1 MDKSKK
7 PVNDI
12 RVSFSSRIGGIVS
25 YCERLLKEEKMREL
39 NFSAVG
45 GSIGTLVSVVE
56 ILKTTTPGLYQTNR
70 LATISYQSVE
80 EGGKSESQNQ
90 RLYPK
95 LEVKLTLDKP
105 AKTTEGF
112 QDALAE
118 DERKKLLDIHLKR
131 REERRNRGFRR
142 RGRRGFRGR
151 RGGFRGRRPF
161 RARRGFRG
169 RPPMRGRG
177 RPMRARGRAMRGVR
191 GRPSRGTPRGRGN
204 ASRGRGNPSRG
215 RGNPPRGRGS
225 KNDSK

>member
-12 RVSFSSRIGGIVS
+12 RVSFNSRIGGIVS
-25 YCERLLKEEKMREL
+25 YCEKLLKENNLREL

-56 ILKTTTPGLYQTNR
+56 LLKTITPGLYQINR

-80 EGGKSESQNQ
+80 EGGKSETQNQ

-105 AKTTEGF
+105 SKTTEGF
-112 QDALAE
+112 QDKLDE
-118 DERKKLLDIHLKR
+118 EERKKLFDLHEKR
-131 REERRNRGFRR
+131 KDERRRGGFRR
-142 RGRRGFRGR
+142 RGFRGRGR

-161 RARRGFRG
+161 RGRGRGRG

-177 RPMRARGRAMRGVR
+177 RGRPPMRGRGGRTPMRGRGRGNRAPMRG
-191 GRPSRGTPRGRGN
+191 RGTATGSSPRGRG
-204 ASRGRGNPSRG
+204 G
-215 RGNPPRGRGS
+215 
-225 KNDSK
+225 K

>member
-131 REERRNRGFRR
+131 RDQRRNGRF
-142 RGRRGFRGR
+142 RGRRPFRGR

-161 RARRGFRG
+161 RGRRGGFRG
-169 RPPMRGRG
+169 RGRPPLRGRRIMRGRG
-177 RPMRARGRAMRGVR
+177 RGRNMRG
-191 GRPSRGTPRGRGN
+191 GRPPMNGSRGSAP
-204 ASRGRGNPSRG
+204 RG
-215 RGNPPRGRGS
+215 RGNPPRGRGNRNNS
-225 KNDSK
+225 N

>member
-1 MDKSKK
+1 MEKSKK

-12 RVSFSSRIGGIVS
+12 RISFSSRIGGVVS
-25 YCERLLKEEKMREL
+25 YCEKLLKENNIREL

-56 ILKTTTPGLYQTNR
+56 LLKTITPDLYQINR

-105 AKTTEGF
+105 AKTGGEGY
-112 QDALAE
+112 QEPLAE
-118 DERKKLLDIHLKR
+118 EERKKILDIQSKR
-131 REERRNRGFRR
+131 REGRPPRRGFRGR
-142 RGRRGFRGR
+142 GRSRGRGRFRRPGFRGRRGFRGR
-151 RGGFRGRRPF
+151 GRGRPMRGG
-161 RARRGFRG
+161 RG

-177 RPMRARGRAMRGVR
+177 MRGR
-191 GRPSRGTPRGRGN
+191 GRPNRGRGT
-204 ASRGRGNPSRG
+204 RG
-215 RGNPPRGRGS
+215 PRS
-225 KNDSK
+225 

>member
-12 RVSFSSRIGGIVS
+12 RVSFNSRIGGIVS
-25 YCERLLKEEKMREL
+25 YCEKLLKENNIREL

-56 ILKTTTPGLYQTNR
+56 ILKTITPGFYQVNR
-70 LATISYQSVE
+70 FATISYQSVE

-112 QDALAE
+112 QDALSE
-118 DERKKLLDIHLKR
+118 EERKKLLDIHLKR
-131 REERRNRGFRR
+131 RDER
-142 RGRRGFRGR
+142 R

-161 RARRGFRG
+161 RGRRGGFRG
-169 RPPMRGRG
+169 RPPMRGR
-177 RPMRARGRAMRGVR
+177 RIM
-191 GRPSRGTPRGRGN
+191 RGRG
-204 ASRGRGNPSRG
+204 RGRGLRGRGGRPPMNGSRGSAPRG
-215 RGNPPRGRGS
+215 RGNPPRGRGNRNNS
-225 KNDSK
+225 N

>member
-1 MDKSKK
+1 MDKSQK

-12 RVSFSSRIGGIVS
+12 RVSFNSRIGGIVS

-105 AKTTEGF
+105 KITTEGF
-112 QDALAE
+112 QDVLSE

-131 REERRNRGFRR
+131 RDQRRNGRF
-142 RGRRGFRGR
+142 RGRRPFRGR

-161 RARRGFRG
+161 RGRRGGFRGRG
-169 RPPMRGRG
+169 RPPMNG
-177 RPMRARGRAMRGVR
+177 
-191 GRPSRGTPRGRGN
+191 SRGSAP
-204 ASRGRGNPSRG
+204 RG
-215 RGNPPRGRGS
+215 RGNPPRGRGNRNNS
-225 KNDSK
+225 N